1 MRKES
6 QFPTYATEFTL
17 KVELTNLQNEKWIGM
32 RMWIALNW
40 DSRIIEL
47 EHATVMFTFGWLP
60 WAWESIIIYI
70 TQKIVLLIAGWNE
83 KLNHLLHCYEDSN
96 WTHEILWNFLNG
108 CHFYGCFVFFLFNRH
123 WKTFIATQV
132 CSGYVSWF
140 WHLAKTMPFIYFIL
154 RFIHWTDY
162 IV

>member
-1 MRKES
+1 
-6 QFPTYATEFTL
+6 
-17 KVELTNLQNEKWIGM
+17 
-32 RMWIALNW
+32 MWIALNW
-40 DSRIIEL
+40 QWNHWTWTCYRYFHI
-47 EHATVMFTFGWLP
+47 WLI
-60 WAWESIIIYI
+60 ALSMRKHNYLHY
-70 TQKIVLLIAGWNE
+70 TKIVVLLIAGWNE

-96 WTHEILWNFLNG
+96 WTHKILWNFLNG
-108 CHFYGCFVFFLFNRH
+108 CHFYGFFLFNRH

-154 RFIHWTDY
+154 RLIHWTDY